1 ELPRCI
7 HGHEWVAGTAYLGW
21 CAFWFQWGRG
31 MAYGL
36 VNLLDVFMAMNG
48 LHVPP
53 YPEWYASWSQWGGGM
68 TQRIGEL
75 L

>member
-1 ELPRCI
+1 
-7 HGHEWVAGTAYLGW
+7 
-21 CAFWFQWGRG
+21 